1 MFPLGFDSSDGE
13 ITILSVKFRKI
24 NWVQKDANEDIK

>member
-13 ITILSVKFRKI
+13 ITTLSVKFTEI
-24 NWVQKDANEDIK
+24 NWLQKDANEDIK